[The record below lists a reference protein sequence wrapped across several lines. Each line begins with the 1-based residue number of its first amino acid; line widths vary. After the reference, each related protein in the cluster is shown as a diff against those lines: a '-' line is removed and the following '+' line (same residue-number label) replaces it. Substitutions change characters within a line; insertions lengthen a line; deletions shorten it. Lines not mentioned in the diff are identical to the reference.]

1 MIAKQVIQTTGAY
14 DYLPKSRIEEEF
26 FLRVLIK
33 KDEVL

>member
-1 MIAKQVIQTTGAY
+1 MIAKQVIQTGAY